1 MSELD
6 YKPNSYKYREKL
18 EGQSEEKSEERKPLQ
33 KVVTGKVK
41 TQKKSGFH
49 KLADI
54 FVSEEARNVKSY
66 VLLDVLVPAI
76 KDAIE
81 DIITNGIHM
90 ILRGET
96 SPTRHNSSISSKAS
110 YTPYY
115 NVSKNDRFSN
125 SVNQSRAA
133 NNYSLDEITLASK
146 SDAEEVINQL
156 CMVIKDYGVARV
168 ADLYESL
175 GITGNFTDNKY
186 GWTNL
191 RNAEIIRVR
200 DGYLLRLPRPMPI
213 D

>member
-18 EGQSEEKSEERKPLQ
+18 EGQSEEKPEERKPLQ

-81 DIITNGIHM
+81 DIVTNGIHM
-90 ILRGET
+90 ILRGEA
-96 SPTRHNSSISSKAS
+96 SPTRRNSSISSKAS

-115 NVSKNDRFSN
+115 NASKNDRFSN

-191 RNAEIIRVR
+191 RNAEIVRVR

>member
-18 EGQSEEKSEERKPLQ
+18 EGQSEEKSEERKPMQ

-96 SPTRHNSSISSKAS
+96 SPTRHNSIISSKAS

-115 NVSKNDRFSN
+115 NASKNDRFSS

-133 NNYSLDEITLASK
+133 NSYYLDEITLASK

-191 RNAEIIRVR
+191 RNAEIVRVR